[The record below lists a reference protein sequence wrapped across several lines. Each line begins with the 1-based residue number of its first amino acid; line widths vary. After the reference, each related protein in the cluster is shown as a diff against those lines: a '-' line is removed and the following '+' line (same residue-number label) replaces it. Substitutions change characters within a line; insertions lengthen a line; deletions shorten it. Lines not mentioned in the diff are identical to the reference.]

1 MLVCCFEMLSSPLV
15 ETLHNL
21 MQCLS
26 KQTIYIRITWG
37 FIKKQIPEPTPGIAE
52 CGMSV
57 GEAWTSAL
65 LETVMGQI
73 HWVKN
78 LDFEVW
84 S

>member
-1 MLVCCFEMLSSPLV
+1 MQLIFDGAYKLV
-15 ETLHNL
+15 
-21 MQCLS
+21 
-26 KQTIYIRITWG
+26 RD

-78 LDFEVW
+78 LDFELW